1 MRIKHFIIPESFLVD
16 GLNQLAMNQKR
27 CAAASAFEG
36 SICHP
41 DDDPIANTGDAQR
54 QQLQQQQQQLVVSSS
69 ALSLS
74 GVDGGLGAGGG
85 GGGVFVNSSTSFD
98 ILSKSQMEQPTYF
111 STPYSK

>member
-1 MRIKHFIIPESFLVD
+1 MDV
-16 GLNQLAMNQKR
+16 LNQLAMNQKR

-41 DDDPIANTGDAQR
+41 DDDPIASTEDAQR
-54 QQLQQQQQQLVVSSS
+54 QELLYQQQQQPVAVSSS

-74 GVDGGLGAGGG
+74 GMDVGLGGG
-85 GGGVFVNSSTSFD
+85 GGGGGGGEFVNTSSSFD